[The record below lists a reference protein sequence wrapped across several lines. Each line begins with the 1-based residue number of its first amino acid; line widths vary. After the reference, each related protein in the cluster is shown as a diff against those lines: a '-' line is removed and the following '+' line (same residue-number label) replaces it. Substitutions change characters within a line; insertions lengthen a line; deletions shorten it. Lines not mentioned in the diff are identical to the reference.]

1 MPNSFLLSTFF
12 FQNVAYTLAA
22 KNGRMG
28 FYKFA
33 GSALNP
39 NKAHLELPS
48 LSASVH
54 EFIALD
60 EDEATGVE
68 LVQEFKSLRV
78 QDDAWYDLNGSR
90 VQKFKGS
97 SINGK
102 PSTVNGKPRILI
114 HNGRKEVVR

>member
-1 MPNSFLLSTFF
+1 MRQWATIRENIT
-12 FQNVAYTLAA
+12 
-22 KNGRMG
+22 
-28 FYKFA
+28 
-33 GSALNP
+33 
-39 NKAHLELPS
+39 
-48 LSASVH
+48 
-54 EFIALD
+54 ALD
-60 EDEATGVE
+60 EEEATDVE

-102 PSTVNGKPRILI
+102 PSTVNGKPRIYI

>member
-1 MPNSFLLSTFF
+1 
-12 FQNVAYTLAA
+12 
-22 KNGRMG
+22 MG

-39 NKAHLELPS
+39 GKAHLELPS

-60 EDEATGVE
+60 EETVTSINVNVNVNVNDNPN
-68 LVQEFKSLRV
+68 
-78 QDDAWYDLNGSR
+78 DDAWYDLNGSR

-114 HNGRKEVVR
+114 HNGKKEVVR